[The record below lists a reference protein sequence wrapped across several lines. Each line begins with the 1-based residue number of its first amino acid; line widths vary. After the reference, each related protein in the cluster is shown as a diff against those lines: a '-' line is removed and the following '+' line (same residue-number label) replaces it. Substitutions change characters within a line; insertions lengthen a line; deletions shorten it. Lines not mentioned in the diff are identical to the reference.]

1 MNTHTRSKWFVGL
14 AASFWLA
21 VWTVGIPL
29 IACTSFAS
37 TASAA
42 GPLGAASFGLP
53 AQTGFISHAAD
64 FLTTP
69 IMLTLLL
76 FIGLAG
82 VVIEL
87 LLPGLIFP
95 GVLGVS
101 AFILYFLANTF
112 AGFASTY
119 VWLLFAVGIVLMAL
133 EMFIP
138 SFGILGLLGAGSLI
152 GGVVMAA
159 WDTGHAFTSLGIAF
173 VLASAAV
180 GIVAFVFKERGI
192 WNRFILK
199 DSLTSEAG
207 YNSAVTRYELV
218 GRDGVSLTP
227 LRPSGTVLIDGE
239 RIDVVTEGG
248 FIERDKA
255 VTIVKT
261 EGGRVVVQEKWHSG
275 LGPIEPI

>member
-1 MNTHTRSKWFVGL
+1 MDTQARSKWWVGM
-14 AASFWLA
+14 AAALWGVVWL
-21 VWTVGIPL
+21 VGIPL
-29 IACTSFAS
+29 IVLTSFATS
-37 TASAA
+37 ASAA
-42 GPLGAASFGLP
+42 GVTESAPEQAGFLANASE
-53 AQTGFISHAAD
+53 

-76 FIGLAG
+76 FIGFAG

-95 GVLGVS
+95 GLLGVS
-101 AFILYFLANTF
+101 AFVLYF
-112 AGFASTY
+112 FASTFQELAGPY
-119 VWLLFAVGIVLMAL
+119 VWLLFAVGIILMAI
-133 EMFIP
+133 EVFVP

-159 WDTGHAFTSLGIAF
+159 WATGHALQTLGIAF
-173 VLASAAV
+173 VLAAAAV
-180 GIVAFVFKERGI
+180 GIVVFVFKERGI

-207 YNSAVTRYELV
+207 YNSAVTRHELV
-218 GRDGVSLTP
+218 GRDGVTVTP
-227 LRPSGTVLIDGE
+227 LRPSGTIMIDGE
-239 RIDVVTEGG
+239 RIDVVSEGA

-255 VTIVKT
+255 IVIVKT
-261 EGGRVVVQEKWHSG
+261 EGSRVVVQEKWNSG

>member
-1 MNTHTRSKWFVGL
+1 MDTQARSKWWVGL
-14 AASFWLA
+14 AAALWGVVWL
-21 VWTVGIPL
+21 VGIPL
-29 IACTSFAS
+29 IVLTSFAS
-37 TASAA
+37 SASAA
-42 GPLGAASFGLP
+42 GVAESAPEQAGFLAHASE
-53 AQTGFISHAAD
+53 

-76 FIGLAG
+76 FIGFAG

-95 GVLGVS
+95 GLLGIS
-101 AFILYFLANTF
+101 AFVLYF
-112 AGFASTY
+112 FASTFQELAGPY
-119 VWLLFAVGIVLMAL
+119 VWLLFAVGIILMAI
-133 EMFIP
+133 EVFVP

-159 WDTGHAFTSLGIAF
+159 WATGHALQTLGIAF
-173 VLASAAV
+173 VLAAAAV
-180 GIVAFVFKERGI
+180 GIVVFVFKERGI

-207 YNSAVTRYELV
+207 YNSAVTRHELV
-218 GRDGVSLTP
+218 GRDGVTVTP
-227 LRPSGTVLIDGE
+227 LRPSGTIMIDGE
-239 RIDVVTEGG
+239 RIDVVSEGA

-255 VTIVKT
+255 IVIVKT
-261 EGGRVVVQEKWHSG
+261 EGSRVVVQEKWNSG

>member
-1 MNTHTRSKWFVGL
+1 MNTQARSKWWVGL
-14 AASFWLA
+14 AAALWSA
-21 VWTVGIPL
+21 VWFVGIPMVMF
-29 IACTSFAS
+29 TSFAS
-37 TASAA
+37 SAFASAA
-42 GPLGAASFGLP
+42 TEVAAKQS
-53 AQTGFISHAAD
+53 GFLDNVSN

-69 IMLTLLL
+69 VMLTLLL

-87 LLPGLIFP
+87 LVPGLIFP

-101 AFILYFLANTF
+101 AFVLYF
-112 AGFASTY
+112 FASTFQQLAGPY
-119 VWLLFAVGIVLMAL
+119 VWLLFAAGIILMAI
-133 EMFIP
+133 EVFVP

-159 WDTGHAFTSLGIAF
+159 WATGHAMQTLGIAF
-173 VLASAAV
+173 VLAAAAV
-180 GIVAFVFKERGI
+180 GIVVFVFKERGI
-192 WNRFILK
+192 WNRFILS

-207 YNSAVTRYELV
+207 YNSAVTRHELV
-218 GRDGVSLTP
+218 GRDAVTLTP

-239 RIDVVTEGG
+239 RIDVVSEGS

-255 VTIVKT
+255 VVIVKT
-261 EGGRVVVQEKWHSG
+261 EGSRVVVQEKWHSG

>member
-1 MNTHTRSKWFVGL
+1 MDTQARSKWWVGM
-14 AASFWLA
+14 AAALWGVVWL
-21 VWTVGIPL
+21 VGIPL
-29 IACTSFAS
+29 IVLTSFAS
-37 TASAA
+37 SASAA
-42 GPLGAASFGLP
+42 GATETTVGQA
-53 AQTGFISHAAD
+53 GFLANTSE

-76 FIGLAG
+76 FIGFAG

-95 GVLGVS
+95 GLLGVS
-101 AFILYFLANTF
+101 AFVLYF
-112 AGFASTY
+112 FASTFQDLAGPY
-119 VWLLFAVGIVLMAL
+119 VWLLFAVGIILMAI
-133 EMFIP
+133 EVFVP

-159 WDTGHAFTSLGIAF
+159 WATGHALQTLGIAF
-173 VLASAAV
+173 VLAAAAV
-180 GIVAFVFKERGI
+180 GIVVFVFKERGV

-207 YNSAVTRYELV
+207 YNSAVTRHELV
-218 GRDGVSLTP
+218 GRDGVTVTS
-227 LRPSGTVLIDGE
+227 LRPSGTIMIDGE
-239 RIDVVTEGG
+239 RIDVVSEGA

-255 VTIVKT
+255 IVIVKT
-261 EGGRVVVQEKWHSG
+261 EGSRVVVQEKWNSG

>member
-1 MNTHTRSKWFVGL
+1 MDTQARSKWWVGM
-14 AASFWLA
+14 AAALWGIVWL
-21 VWTVGIPL
+21 VGIPL
-29 IACTSFAS
+29 IVLTSFAS
-37 TASAA
+37 SASAA
-42 GPLGAASFGLP
+42 GVTESAPEQAGFLANASE
-53 AQTGFISHAAD
+53 

-76 FIGLAG
+76 FIGFAG

-95 GVLGVS
+95 GLLGVS
-101 AFILYFLANTF
+101 AFVLYF
-112 AGFASTY
+112 FASTFQELAGPY
-119 VWLLFAVGIVLMAL
+119 VWLLFAVGIILMAV
-133 EMFIP
+133 EVFVP

-159 WDTGHAFTSLGIAF
+159 WATGHALQTLGIAF
-173 VLASAAV
+173 VLAAAAV
-180 GIVAFVFKERGI
+180 GIVVFVFKERGI

-207 YNSAVTRYELV
+207 YNSAVTRHELV
-218 GRDGVSLTP
+218 GRDGVTVTS
-227 LRPSGTVLIDGE
+227 LRPSGTIMVDGE
-239 RIDVVTEGG
+239 RIDVVSEGA

-255 VTIVKT
+255 IVIVKT
-261 EGGRVVVQEKWHSG
+261 EGSRVVVQEKWNSG

>member
-1 MNTHTRSKWFVGL
+1 MDTQARSKWWVGM
-14 AASFWLA
+14 AAALWGIVWL
-21 VWTVGIPL
+21 VGIPL
-29 IACTSFAS
+29 IVLTSFAS
-37 TASAA
+37 SASAA
-42 GPLGAASFGLP
+42 GVTESAPEQAGFLANASE
-53 AQTGFISHAAD
+53 

-76 FIGLAG
+76 FIGFAG

-95 GVLGVS
+95 GLLGVS
-101 AFILYFLANTF
+101 AFVLYF
-112 AGFASTY
+112 FASTFQELAGPY
-119 VWLLFAVGIVLMAL
+119 VWLLFAVGIILMAI
-133 EMFIP
+133 EVFVP

-159 WDTGHAFTSLGIAF
+159 WATGHALQTLGIAF
-173 VLASAAV
+173 VLAAAAV
-180 GIVAFVFKERGI
+180 GIVVFVFKERGI

-207 YNSAVTRYELV
+207 YNSAVTRHELV
-218 GRDGVSLTP
+218 GRDGVTVTS
-227 LRPSGTVLIDGE
+227 LRPSGTIMVDGE
-239 RIDVVTEGG
+239 RIDVVSEGA

-255 VTIVKT
+255 IVIVKT
-261 EGGRVVVQEKWHSG
+261 EGSRVVVQEKWNSG

>member
-1 MNTHTRSKWFVGL
+1 MNTQARSKWWIGL
-14 AASFWLA
+14 ATALWSIVWL
-21 VWTVGIPL
+21 VGIPL
-29 IACTSFAS
+29 IVCTSFVS

-42 GPLGAASFGLP
+42 GISGSAQVLP
-53 AQTGFISHAAD
+53 AQGMLGNIAG

-69 IMLTLLL
+69 VMLTLLL

-101 AFILYFLANTF
+101 AFVLYFFGSTF
-112 AGFASTY
+112 SGMVGPY
-119 VWLLFAVGIVLMAL
+119 VWLMFAAGIILMAL
-133 EMFIP
+133 EIFVP

-159 WDTGHAFTSLGIAF
+159 WATGHALQTLGIAF
-173 VLASAAV
+173 ILAAVAV
-180 GIVAFVFKERGI
+180 GIVVLVFKERGV

-207 YNSAVTRYELV
+207 YNSAVTRHELV
-218 GRDGVSLTP
+218 GRDAVALTP
-227 LRPSGTVLIDGE
+227 LRPSGTVLVDGE
-239 RIDVVTEGG
+239 RIDVVSEGG
-248 FIERDKA
+248 FIERDK
-255 VTIVKT
+255 VVVIVKT
-261 EGGRVVVQEKWHSG
+261 EGGRVVVQERWNSG

>member
-1 MNTHTRSKWFVGL
+1 MHTQARSKWWVGF
-14 AASFWLA
+14 AAALWGA
-21 VWTVGIPL
+21 VWLIGIPL
-29 IACTSFAS
+29 IVCTSFVS

-42 GPLGAASFGLP
+42 GTAVSSQGAEQA
-53 AQTGFISHAAD
+53 GFLSNLSG

-69 IMLTLLL
+69 VMLTLLL

-87 LLPGLIFP
+87 LVPGLIFP

-101 AFILYFLANTF
+101 AFVLYF
-112 AGFASTY
+112 FASTFQGLADPY
-119 VWLLFAVGIVLMAL
+119 VWLLFAAGIVLMAL
-133 EMFIP
+133 EIVLP

-159 WDTGHAFTSLGIAF
+159 WATGHALQTLGIAF
-173 VLASAAV
+173 VLAAAAV
-180 GIVAFVFKERGI
+180 GIVVFVFKERGI

-207 YNSAVTRYELV
+207 YNSAVTRFELV
-218 GRDGVSLTP
+218 GRDAVTLTP
-227 LRPSGTVLIDGE
+227 LRPSGTVLIEGE
-239 RIDVVTEGG
+239 RLDVVSDGA

-255 VTIVKT
+255 VVIVKT
-261 EGGRVVVQEKWHSG
+261 EGGRIVVQEKWHSG

>member
-1 MNTHTRSKWFVGL
+1 MDTQTRSKWWLGM
-14 AASFWLA
+14 AAALWGIVWL
-21 VWTVGIPL
+21 VGIPL
-29 IACTSFAS
+29 IVCTSFVS

-42 GPLGAASFGLP
+42 GVTSGAGAP
-53 AQTGFISHAAD
+53 AQSMLANFAG
-64 FLTTP
+64 FLTQP
-69 IMLTLLL
+69 VMLTLLL

-87 LLPGLIFP
+87 LVPGLIFP
-95 GVLGVS
+95 GLLGIC
-101 AFILYFLANTF
+101 AFILYF
-112 AGFASTY
+112 FASTLEGLAGPY
-119 VWLLFAVGIVLMAL
+119 VWLLFAAGIILMAL
-133 EMFIP
+133 EVFIP
-138 SFGILGLLGAGSLI
+138 SFGILGLLGGASLI

-159 WDTGHAFTSLGIAF
+159 WATGHALQTLGIAF
-173 VLASAAV
+173 VLAAAAV
-180 GIVAFVFKERGI
+180 GIVVFVFKERGI

-207 YNSAVTRYELV
+207 YNSATTRYELV

-227 LRPSGTVLIDGE
+227 LRPSGTVMIDGE
-239 RIDVVTEGG
+239 RIDVVSEGA

-255 VTIVKT
+255 VTIVKA

>member
-1 MNTHTRSKWFVGL
+1 MDTQARSKWWVGM
-14 AASFWLA
+14 AAALWGVVWL
-21 VWTVGIPL
+21 VGIPL
-29 IACTSFAS
+29 IVLTSFAS
-37 TASAA
+37 SASAA
-42 GPLGAASFGLP
+42 GVTETTVGQA
-53 AQTGFISHAAD
+53 GFLANTSE

-76 FIGLAG
+76 FIGFAG

-95 GVLGVS
+95 GLLGVS
-101 AFILYFLANTF
+101 AFVLYF
-112 AGFASTY
+112 FASTFQDLAGPY
-119 VWLLFAVGIVLMAL
+119 VWLLFAVGIILMAI
-133 EMFIP
+133 EVFVP

-159 WDTGHAFTSLGIAF
+159 WATGHALQTLGIAF
-173 VLASAAV
+173 VLAAAAV
-180 GIVAFVFKERGI
+180 GIVVFVFKERGV

-207 YNSAVTRYELV
+207 YNSAVTRHELV
-218 GRDGVSLTP
+218 GRDGVTVTS
-227 LRPSGTVLIDGE
+227 LRPSGTIMIDGE
-239 RIDVVTEGG
+239 RIDVVSEGA

-255 VTIVKT
+255 IVIVKT
-261 EGGRVVVQEKWHSG
+261 EGSRVVVQEKWNSG

>member
-1 MNTHTRSKWFVGL
+1 MNTQSRSKWWLGL
-14 AASFWLA
+14 AATFWGV
-21 VWTVGIPL
+21 VWFVGIPL
-29 IACTSFAS
+29 ILCTSFVS

-42 GPLGAASFGLP
+42 GAAGSSAGLP
-53 AQTGFISHAAD
+53 AQSMVGDFAG

-69 IMLTLLL
+69 VMLTLLL

-87 LLPGLIFP
+87 LVPGLIFP
-95 GVLGVS
+95 GVLGVC
-101 AFILYFLANTF
+101 AFILYFFGSTIEGLA
-112 AGFASTY
+112 GPY
-119 VWLLFAVGIVLMAL
+119 VWLLFAVGIILMAL
-133 EMFIP
+133 EVFLP

-159 WDTGHAFTSLGIAF
+159 WATGHALQKLGIAF
-173 VLASAAV
+173 VLAAAAV

-218 GRDGVSLTP
+218 GRDAVTLTP

-239 RIDVVTEGG
+239 RIDVVSEGG

-255 VTIVKT
+255 VVILKT
-261 EGGRVVVQEKWHSG
+261 EGGRIVVQEKWHSG